1 MTIESLFLQIWF
13 ILQHFYSDY
22 IYQFKNSINLTY
34 NIFRADSRYNNLVNL
49 QNPLDYLSFCH
60 FNFLSVL

>member
-34 NIFRADSRYNNLVNL
+34 NIFRADSRYNNLV
-49 QNPLDYLSFCH
+49 
-60 FNFLSVL
+60 